1 MERTKGGKKIGKPR
15 KVEETKEEKKMT
27 EGRKEDYHSETGR

>member
-27 EGRKEDYHSETGR
+27 KGRKTTIQKQVGR